1 MVPLSFTDSDALR
14 SLNSLSSDILSEPL
28 IPLLSA
34 INLDSSNDKFSV
46 LIPCTNFF
54 FFIIICFGTGLRCS
68 LDNCPLRWLL
78 LGWSFY

>member
-54 FFIIICFGTGLRCS
+54 FS
-68 LDNCPLRWLL
+68 L
-78 LGWSFY
+78 